1 MKWDLSTWQQASD
14 LLEQTERIQ
23 RNFLQIAANH
33 FGALNSPAA
42 ASAPPVN
49 VVETDQ
55 ACWVI
60 TAIPGANADQIEI
73 RLQGNEVI
81 IAGMRQLPNL
91 LRARRTE
98 DLEEITPQ
106 AREGICFEF
115 LTTVEDALRLALEP
129 NSAAGFPASPRLA
142 S

>member
-1 MKWDLSTWQQASD
+1 M
-14 LLEQTERIQ
+14 
-23 RNFLQIAANH
+23 
-33 FGALNSPAA
+33 A
-42 ASAPPVN
+42 ASQRPAGTNREDSAKLLADRREPLWGIK
-49 VVETDQ
+49 Q
-55 ACWVI
+55 
-60 TAIPGANADQIEI
+60 PGSRVGAAGECRRNRASLLGHHGATGGGDADQIEI